1 MKYISILIITFL
13 SVLSACQDKNKQ
25 EITQIIKEWQ
35 GKEIVFP
42 ENPTFTQFGNDT
54 VPYQIPESE
63 YKIVLYVDSVGCTS
77 CILQLH
83 KWKSLIEE
91 VDSISNGTVPV
102 LFFFHPKDTREISYL
117 LKRDDITI
125 PVCIDKED
133 RFNTMNNFPNNQ
145 SFQCFLLDKDNKV
158 ILIGNPVHNTRI
170 KDMYLSE
177 IAIGVEKA
185 TPLSQKT
192 TVQIEQTEFNL
203 GTMKQGEA
211 TVVRTEILNTGDA
224 PFKIHNL
231 EASCECTTVKYNQRV
246 VSPNKALALEITQI
260 AEDVGEFFRVV
271 YIYGNTEQSPLT
283 IMLEG
288 EVR

>member
-1 MKYISILIITFL
+1 
-13 SVLSACQDKNKQ
+13 
-25 EITQIIKEWQ
+25 
-35 GKEIVFP
+35 
-42 ENPTFTQFGNDT
+42 
-54 VPYQIPESE
+54 
-63 YKIVLYVDSVGCTS
+63 
-77 CILQLH
+77 
-83 KWKSLIEE
+83 
-91 VDSISNGTVPV
+91 
-102 LFFFHPKDTREISYL
+102 
-117 LKRDDITI
+117 
-125 PVCIDKED
+125 
-133 RFNTMNNFPNNQ
+133 
-145 SFQCFLLDKDNKV
+145 
-158 ILIGNPVHNTRI
+158 
-170 KDMYLSE
+170 MYLSE

-288 EVR
+288 KVK

>member
-1 MKYISILIITFL
+1 MKHISILIISLL
-13 SVLSACQDKNKQ
+13 SFLSACQDKNKQ

-83 KWKSLIEE
+83 KWKELIEE
-91 VDSISNGTVPV
+91 VDSLSGGTVPV
-102 LFFFHPKDTREISYL
+102 LFFFHPKDKREISYL

-192 TVQIEQTEFNL
+192 TVQIEQTEFDL

-231 EASCECTTVKYNQRV
+231 EASCECTTVKYNQGV
-246 VSPNKALALEITQI
+246 VSPNKALALEISQI

-288 EVR
+288 EVI